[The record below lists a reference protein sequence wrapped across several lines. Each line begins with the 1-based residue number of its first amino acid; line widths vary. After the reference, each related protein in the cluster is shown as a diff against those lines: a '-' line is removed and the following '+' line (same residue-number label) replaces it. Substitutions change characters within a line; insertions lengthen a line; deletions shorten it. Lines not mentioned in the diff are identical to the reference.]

1 VINVELKNDEKNE
14 LVLILKDK
22 NGNTITVS
30 LNEVYDLIDESIE
43 NVETIECLMPQKNDL
58 IH

>member
-1 VINVELKNDEKNE
+1 MINVELKNDEKNE

-43 NVETIECLMPQKNDL
+43 NVETIECLMPQNNDL